1 MKLGF
6 ILVDNLQ
13 LIQSDRIFQ
22 CPVYFT
28 SSNAIANKGIFHA
41 T

>member
-13 LIQSDRIFQ
+13 LIHSDRVFQ
-22 CPVYFT
+22 HTVHYIVEILQAT
-28 SSNAIANKGIFHA
+28 HA
-41 T
+41 VS